1 MTKSLAQLNKQIA
14 ALQAQAEAVKKKE
27 AAGVI
32 ARIKEAIAHYGLS
45 AADLGLTGK
54 APKAAKA
61 AKAVKA
67 PKPGRKPGRKKAAK
81 TGVIK
86 YRDGTNT
93 WTGHG
98 RRPQWY
104 VAAIAA
110 GKKPEDLLA

>member
-27 AAGVI
+27 ASGVI

-45 AADLGLTGK
+45 AADLGLAGT
-54 APKAAKA
+54 APKAA
-61 AKAVKA
+61 KA

-86 YRDGTNT
+86 YRDGANT

>member
-14 ALQAQAEAVKKKE
+14 ALQAQAEAIKKKE

-32 ARIKEAIAHYGLS
+32 ARIKDAIAHYGLS
-45 AADLGLTGK
+45 AADLGLAGK

-61 AKAVKA
+61 VKA
-67 PKPGRKPGRKKAAK
+67 AKPGRKPGRKKAAK
-81 TGVIK
+81 AGVVK
-86 YRDGTNT
+86 YRDGANT

>member
-14 ALQAQAEAVKKKE
+14 ALQAQAEAIKKKE

-32 ARIKEAIAHYGLS
+32 ARIKEAIAHYGLN
-45 AADLGLTGK
+45 AADLGLAGK

-61 AKAVKA
+61 VKA
-67 PKPGRKPGRKKAAK
+67 AKPGRKKAAK
-81 TGVIK
+81 AGVVK
-86 YRDGTNT
+86 YRDGANT

>member
-14 ALQAQAEAVKKKE
+14 ALQAQAESIKKKE

-32 ARIKEAIAHYGLS
+32 TRIKEAIAHYGLT
-45 AADLGLTGK
+45 AADLGLAGK
-54 APKAAKA
+54 TPKAA
-61 AKAVKA
+61 KA

-86 YRDGTNT
+86 YRDGANT